1 MFFLVLSVGELN
13 VDLFLT
19 SSNNLTATV
28 ESNAATEKKKKKTD
42 EDIRRLAMNKL
53 KDLILGDS
61 AASRLGVSLQG
72 MLKDGSHETLV
83 LQSLMDCFRSKA
95 STTLQKRANSLW
107 RLTRE
112 LKKVGQLYPLRITE
126 EQLYAVL

>member
-1 MFFLVLSVGELN
+1 MRGARKE
-13 VDLFLT
+13 
-19 SSNNLTATV
+19 
-28 ESNAATEKKKKKTD
+28 AAD

-95 STTLQKRANSLW
+95 STTLQKRANSLR

-126 EQLYAVL
+126 EQLYAVLCSFRDFFGSELLGSSPGRSALQSAK